1 MREDRRPQKL
11 LVTSEKL
18 QFLYHKADMTLLF
31 SVLWASLLGPILSQ
45 TELTDED
52 KQIILNY
59 HNTLRGMVSP
69 TAANMLEMVSY
80 EKNSRFDFVFLY
92 LWYIIYSS

>member
-18 QFLYHKADMTLLF
+18 QFLYHKADMMFL

-80 EKNSRFDFVFLY
+80 EKNSPFAFLY
-92 LWYIIYSS
+92 SCIYGT